1 MTAEHDDRIAK
12 MADRLVECIRS
23 MESVVVAYSG
33 GVDSAVVAHAAFLA
47 LRDDAV
53 AVTAVSPS
61 LAPAEL
67 DEARHQVRDIGIRHV
82 ELKTVEFNRTEYR
95 RNQPD
100 RCYFCK
106 DTLYS
111 TIEQH
116 RSEFGNAVVLNGTN
130 VDDLG
135 DYRPG
140 LQAAAEY
147 HVRSPLVDVGL
158 RKVDVRAVANY
169 WNLRTADKPAAP
181 CLSSR
186 IAYGVEVT
194 ETRVARIAEAEAFL
208 KQQLNCRELRV
219 REEANDLARIELPLS
234 ILATAAQAEYR
245 TAITSKLRSLGYRA
259 ITLDLDGFRSG
270 SMNDVLVSLGTPTR
284 SISRP
289 MASRPAAAPSHRNGD
304 SHDQQ

>member
-1 MTAEHDDRIAK
+1 MTAEHNEPIAQL
-12 MADRLVECIRS
+12 ANRLVECIRS
-23 MESVVVAYSG
+23 MQSVVVAYSG
-33 GVDSAVVAHAAFLA
+33 GVDSAVVAKAAFLA
-47 LRDDAV
+47 LKDHAV

-67 DEARHQVRDIGIRHV
+67 EEARVQVQEIGIRHV
-82 ELKTVEFNRTEYR
+82 ELNTVEFNKAEYR
-95 RNQPD
+95 RNQAD

-116 RSEFGNAVVLNGTN
+116 RSKFGNAVVLNGTN

-158 RKVDVRAVANY
+158 RKVDVRAVADY

-208 KQQLNCRELRV
+208 KQHLNCRELRV

-234 ILATAAQAEYR
+234 ILTTVAQAEYR

-259 ITLDLDGFRSG
+259 ITLDLEGFRSG
-270 SMNDVLVSLGTPTR
+270 SMNEVLVSLGTP
-284 SISRP
+284 
-289 MASRPAAAPSHRNGD
+289 ASAMTKPLGSPAAAAPSLRNGD
-304 SHDQQ
+304 SDDQH